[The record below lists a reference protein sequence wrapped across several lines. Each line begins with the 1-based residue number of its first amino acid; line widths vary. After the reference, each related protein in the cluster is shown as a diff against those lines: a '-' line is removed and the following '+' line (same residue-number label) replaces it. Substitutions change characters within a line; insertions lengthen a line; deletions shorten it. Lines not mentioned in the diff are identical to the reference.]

1 MPTSVRQTTKEGVQR
16 MSGEKI
22 YKGEK
27 YCFTR
32 GEKPLGRGGNG
43 TVYDVCIVGDNLG
56 CPAVAKF
63 SPLQER
69 VQRKDIKDL

>member
-56 CPAVAKF
+56 CLLYT
-63 SPLQER
+63 SPSPR
-69 VQRKDIKDL
+69 D

>member
-43 TVYDVCIVGDNLG
+43 TVYD
-56 CPAVAKF
+56 F